1 MSWWG
6 GGGGWV
12 AQSAAPFPPGCDEPK
27 KPELDR
33 VKYLV
38 KGGQL
43 SQQWRAYQIVD
54 QL

>member
-1 MSWWG
+1 M
-6 GGGGWV
+6 GGGGWHKV
-12 AQSAAPFPPGCDEPK
+12 PPPSPPGCDEPK